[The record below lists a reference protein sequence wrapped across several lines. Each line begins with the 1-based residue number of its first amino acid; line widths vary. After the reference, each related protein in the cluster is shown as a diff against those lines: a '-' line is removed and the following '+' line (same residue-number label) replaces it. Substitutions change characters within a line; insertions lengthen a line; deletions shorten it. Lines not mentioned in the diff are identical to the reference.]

1 MNPYIFPLLKKRTQ
15 HQVAVN
21 FNPQSKVAIII
32 NIVCDVMQTDWQTI
46 NTRSRKKELVMP
58 RHAVA
63 YFLKWY
69 SKLSLEK
76 IGDIF
81 EGGRDHSS
89 IIHSCQVWQDMIET
103 DKDYAKKHVEI
114 EKNIK
119 FKLYY
124 LINI

>member
-1 MNPYIFPLLKKRTQ
+1 MNPYVFPLLKKRTQ
-15 HQVAVN
+15 QQIALTY
-21 FNPQSKVAIII
+21 NPQSTIATIIH
-32 NIVCDVMQTDWQTI
+32 IVCDVMQTDWQTI

-76 IGDIF
+76 IGYLF
-81 EGGRDHSS
+81 EGGRHHSS

-103 DKDYAKKHVEI
+103 DKDYAKKHIEI

>member
-15 HQVAVN
+15 LQVAVN

-32 NIVCDVMQTDWQTI
+32 NIVCGAMQTDWKTV
-46 NTRSRKKELVMP
+46 NVRSRKRELVMP
-58 RHAVA
+58 RHAIA
-63 YFLKWY
+63 YFLRWY
-69 SKLSLEK
+69 SKTPLKK

-103 DKDYAKKHVEI
+103 DKTYAAQHEQIKLKI
-114 EKNIK
+114 KNK
-119 FKLYY
+119 FYF
-124 LINI
+124 